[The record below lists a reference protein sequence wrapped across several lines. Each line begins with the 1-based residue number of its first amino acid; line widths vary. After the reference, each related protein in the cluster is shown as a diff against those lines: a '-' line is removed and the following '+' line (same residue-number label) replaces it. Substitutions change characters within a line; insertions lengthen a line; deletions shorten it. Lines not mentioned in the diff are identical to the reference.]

1 LLRRFFFTY
10 LILDQ
15 IGALAVVAILFF
27 LPNIPPA
34 LVSTT
39 GFWQK
44 IKDLDWIGTVLSLAM
59 VVSLLLP
66 LQWGGN
72 EKAWNAPEVIALLV
86 MVTDLRATFNHKL
99 FP

>member
-1 LLRRFFFTY
+1 
-10 LILDQ
+10 
-15 IGALAVVAILFF
+15 VAILFF

-86 MVTDLRATFNHKL
+86 MVTDLRATLNHKF